1 MKALVAIRTLNL
13 VDQLLP
19 ALRQLA
25 DDPDYV
31 LRHSVAET
39 LSRSMSESG
48 WQLLSKLTRD
58 SHPRVREVA
67 TNGLL
72 QIVAEHP
79 EASPIDQPV
88 GYGAGFEL

>member
-1 MKALVAIRTLNL
+1 MAIRTLGL
-13 VDQLLP
+13 VDQLVP

-31 LRHSVAET
+31 LRYSVAET
-39 LSRSMSESG
+39 LGCSRLEGG
-48 WQLLSKLTRD
+48 WQLLSKMTRD

-67 TNGLL
+67 TSGLL

-79 EASPIDQPV
+79 EASPIGQPA